1 MQIDILSLFPGFFES
16 PFKVSIIKRAV
27 EKGLVKIDLVDIR
40 TFAEGKHR
48 KVDDRPFG
56 GGPGMLLMPGPV
68 TAAIRSRRREDSF
81 VIYLSPQGQKL
92 DHLLCEQLAQRP
104 HLILVCGHYEGLD
117 QRVVDKEID
126 QEISIGDFVL
136 TSGCPA
142 ALAVVDATLRFV
154 PGVLGHEEAAEKD
167 SFQNGIFEGPAYTR
181 PVEFEGV
188 CVPEVLKSGNHQ
200 EIEKWREAQGLKKTK
215 RVRPDLLRTATEKKL

>member
-1 MQIDILSLFPGFFES
+1 MQIDILSLFPDFFES

-27 EKGLVKIDLVDIR
+27 EKGLVLINLMDIR
-40 TFAEGKHR
+40 TFAQGKHR

-56 GGPGMLLMPGPV
+56 GGPGMLLMPEPV
-68 TAAIRSRRREDSF
+68 AAAIRSKRRADSH

-92 DHLLCEQLAQRP
+92 DHHLCEQLAKRP

-117 QRVVDKEID
+117 QRIIDKEID

-142 ALAVVDATLRFV
+142 ALALVDATLRFV
-154 PGVLGHEEAAEKD
+154 PGVLGHTEAAERD

-188 CVPEVLKSGNHQ
+188 GVPEVLKSGNHQ

-215 RVRPDLLRTATEKKL
+215 RVRPDLLRASTEKKL